1 MINVEQQINIEQWNG
16 LNYPYRAYYNE
27 DEKIIYVVDNNNI
40 PLMKVYDDKVLR
52 GINMYI

>member
-1 MINVEQQINIEQWNG
+1 MISIEQWNG

-27 DEKIIYVVDNNNI
+27 DEKIIYVVDSNNI